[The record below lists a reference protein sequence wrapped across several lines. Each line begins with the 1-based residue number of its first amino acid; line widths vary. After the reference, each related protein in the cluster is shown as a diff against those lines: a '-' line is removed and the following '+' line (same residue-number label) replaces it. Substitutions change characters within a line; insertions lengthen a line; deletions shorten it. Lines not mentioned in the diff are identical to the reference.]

1 MRPWF
6 LGPDAIDQVKIC
18 SMTFDNRLTP
28 QMIRRYVRGGWWATE
43 TIYGLISAPVAEHP
57 DREAIVD
64 ARRRITYR
72 ELKDGIDRTAAFL
85 QAQGIGRGDVVTIQL
100 PNWIEFAFVFLALVL
115 LGAVAKKISPDFRS
129 REVSYIL
136 RFSRSRGYV
145 CPQSLKGFASRG
157 MVRALM
163 RALPHLR
170 FICVVDGAS
179 DGETRT
185 VSLAD
190 GLYNTAPL
198 PPSERVATDA
208 NEVFRMA
215 FTSGTTGNP
224 KCVLHSFNTTLP
236 ACRALTRDMD
246 VTAGDVFLIYL
257 PVGLN
262 WGYLLLVQALILGAR
277 VVLLDR
283 FSGRAALELIEREK
297 VTFVCS
303 APASIIAML
312 NEPDLERCDLSSL
325 RLVITGGAS
334 CPVETLRDFQR
345 RMSGH
350 LIELYGMLETGYHTY
365 TRLTDDPE
373 KVNGTIGRCVEGMGL
388 RLLDP
393 AGNDVPRGE
402 QGEIA
407 CDGPSVHLGYYNNP
421 QANAEAFTADGWF
434 RTGDLGVIADDAG
447 NVRIVGR
454 SKEIINRGGKKFF
467 PREVEEILYT
477 HPKVL
482 HAAMVGVADARLGER
497 NCLCIVPKD
506 GARVTLEELNEFLR
520 GQVATY
526 KLPERLEIFS
536 ELPFTPTGKIQRFL
550 MQKEIETRDR
560 GGAEAAV
567 RRAR

>member
-1 MRPWF
+1 M
-6 LGPDAIDQVKIC
+6 A
-18 SMTFDNRLTP
+18 FDTRLTP
-28 QMIRRYVRGGWWATE
+28 QMIDRYVSGGWWGTE
-43 TIYGLISAPVAEHP
+43 TIYGLIGARVAEHP

-72 ELKDGIDRTAAFL
+72 ELKEGIDRTAAFL
-85 QAQGIGRGDVVTIQL
+85 RAQGIGRGDVVTIQL
-100 PNWIEFAFVFLALVL
+100 PNWIEFAFVFLALEL
-115 LGAVAKKISPDFRS
+115 LGAVANKISPDFRS
-129 REVSYIL
+129 REVGYIL
-136 RFSRSRGYV
+136 QFSRSRGYV
-145 CPQSLKGFASRG
+145 CSQSFKGFDYPG
-157 MVRALM
+157 MVRALTPG
-163 RALPHLR
+163 LPHLR

-179 DGETRT
+179 ESERDT
-185 VSLAD
+185 VSLALGLD
-190 GLYNTAPL
+190 GTAPL
-198 PPSERVATDA
+198 PASERVAMDA

-236 ACRALTRDMD
+236 ACRALTRDMNI
-246 VTAGDVFLIYL
+246 TAQDVFLIYL

-312 NEPDLERCDLSSL
+312 NESDLERYDLASM

-334 CPVETLRDFQR
+334 CPVETLRDFQQ

-350 LIELYGMLETGYHTY
+350 LVELYGMLETGYHTY
-365 TRLTDDPE
+365 TRLIDDPE
-373 KVNGTIGRCVEGMGL
+373 KVNGTIGRCVAGMGL

-393 AGNDVPRGE
+393 AGTDVPRGE

-434 RTGDLGVIADDAG
+434 RTGDLGVIADEAG

-467 PREVEEILYT
+467 PREIEEILYT

-482 HAAMVGVADARLGER
+482 HVAMIGVADARLGER
-497 NCLCIVPKD
+497 NCLCIVPKG
-506 GARVTLEELNEFLR
+506 GAQVTLEEFNDFLR

-526 KLPERLEIFS
+526 KLPERMEIFS

-550 MQKEIETRDR
+550 LQKEIETRDR
-560 GGAEAAV
+560 AAA
-567 RRAR
+567 RAVP